1 MMTSR
6 GLMRKCGNPLRVGLS
21 TTLKAKGT
29 KNCMPPPKFFVII
42 HDSQAF
48 SSCHFKTPC
57 NNLMYLMESF
67 KISLLL
73 NFLSMGWVGK
83 SLLSS
88 AKAPLTFCCRNLSR
102 WFENTLRPEGGAEV
116 AVEWIALDFELARKW
131 STLLLAWSILAF
143 GKLRTLVDM
152 IGVLLPMLLEIA
164 CNFAMLTFL
173 GLLTTAILLLDCSK
187 SDSPLSSKK
196 PNRFFFVITSA
207 FSAKSSK
214 QKYQLTRSRRSIK
227 HDFFSSP
234 RILQIRRVLNNSV
247 FPWTFGIF
255 VIFWC

>member
-1 MMTSR
+1 
-6 GLMRKCGNPLRVGLS
+6 MRKCGNPLSAGLS

-29 KNCMPPPKFFVII
+29 NEKLPAIKEFQII

-73 NFLSMGWVGK
+73 NFLSIGWVGK

-88 AKAPLTFCCRNLSR
+88 AKAPLTFCCRNLSL
-102 WFENTLRPEGGAEV
+102 WFEKTFRPEEVAEV
-116 AVEWIALDFELARKW
+116 AVECIGLDFALARKW
-131 STLLLAWSILAF
+131 SPLLLTWRILAF
-143 GKLRTLVDM
+143 CKLWTLVDI

-173 GLLTTAILLLDCSK
+173 GLRIAAILLLDCSK
-187 SDSPLSSKK
+187 SDSPLSSEKWIISLFSLPFPQFP
-196 PNRFFFVITSA
+196 PNI
-207 FSAKSSK
+207 
-214 QKYQLTRSRRSIK
+214 
-227 HDFFSSP
+227 
-234 RILQIRRVLNNSV
+234 
-247 FPWTFGIF
+247 
-255 VIFWC
+255 